1 MNCNSSWMVCTLAA
15 VTVDIAST
23 YRGMASR
30 LSKQGQAELWGESSC
45 NAGDLGLGL
54 MDDNLMD
61 DMFLRSSDELTVA
74 LCDTVG
80 RCVELTFHG
89 LKYCEAS

>member
-1 MNCNSSWMVCTLAA
+1 MVCSLAD

-23 YRGMASR
+23 CRGMARLSWLSEARR
-30 LSKQGQAELWGESSC
+30 LSKQGQAELWEESSC
-45 NAGDLGLGL
+45 NAGDLGLG
-54 MDDNLMD
+54 LMD

-80 RCVELTFHG
+80 RCVEFTFHG